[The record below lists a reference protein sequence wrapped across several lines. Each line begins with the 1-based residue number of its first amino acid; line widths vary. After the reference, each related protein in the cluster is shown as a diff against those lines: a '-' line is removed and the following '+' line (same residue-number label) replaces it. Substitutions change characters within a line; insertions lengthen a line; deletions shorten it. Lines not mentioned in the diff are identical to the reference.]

1 MKTSANPLPKDQQ
14 RTKSD
19 SQSVRDFAKELR
31 KPPEVLLEQL
41 RDAGIAKKSASAK
54 LTQADKSALLLYLQN
69 QHATSGRRKKIT
81 IVIDSEERKLARRV
95 GSHENGAESE
105 ALKRFAE
112 LVVFGSPIDPLF
124 QDLVNLILAKAVIVG
139 ALPMDKR
146 GRPKR
151 DALESI
157 GLEVA
162 HRYWDLMDAGAGYP
176 ETVEMLAQAFS
187 KSERHIMRLVAKH
200 KGSVGETPEIRQ
212 SGRSWE
218 RLMHE
223 IYRGNPESIGDLYQC
238 LGPMPLAELS
248 FDEGLLRLEERINE
262 LAARSVPLTKKI

>member
-1 MKTSANPLPKDQQ
+1 M
-14 RTKSD
+14 
-19 SQSVRDFAKELR
+19 RDFAKELR

-54 LTQADKSALLLYLQN
+54 LTQSDKSALLRYLQN

-81 IVIDSEERKLARRV
+81 VVIDSEERKLARRV
-95 GSHENGAESE
+95 ASQENGAESE
-105 ALKRFAE
+105 ALKWFAR

-151 DALESI
+151 EALESI

-162 HRYWDLMDAGAGYP
+162 HRYWELMDAGAGYP

-212 SGRSWE
+212 ARRQWQQAMDDMYGD
-218 RLMHE
+218 
-223 IYRGNPESIGDLYQC
+223 NPESMGDLFRHM
-238 LGPMPLAELS
+238 GPIPLVELS
-248 FDEGLLRLEERINE
+248 FDEGLLRLEERITQ